1 MCIRDR
7 YQRRVRGSKHRTM
20 HSLSLAHALVLL
32 VGGIVGFEYCIVG
45 AGPGGL
51 QLASL
56 MHAKQRDYVV
66 FERANASGSF
76 FDVYPRHRRLNSFHR
91 PSDKLWLDQ
100 HSLLH
105 RANLSV
111 GDFLSGEA
119 HPQAGQYA
127 RYLRAFSAGLNIRY
141 NADAVLSRA
150 PAGAY
155 MVRVGAEVHQCAVA
169 VVATG
174 LGLPN
179 RVHRMRGAE
188 HLEYY
193 SSMNTDPHNYTN
205 QSVMIMGTG
214 NSGFETAAA
223 LADHAAQVWVVGR
236 SRLKLAME
244 SGYSGDVRSA
254 VNGILDSYHLKSLDA
269 VAEHKFEGK
278 TVSVVRDESQ
288 LKLVAPKMAS
298 RYTLNRAWRE
308 AKAAKVLPLRS
319 CVLSAAGPRG
329 GGGVAAGTPAR
340 GCALAGATG
349 QQPEQALHVRR
360 ARRGRRRLEP
370 GAVAGRSHHRVL
382 RCAARWAADSSTGFR
397 FNESLFTG
405 SSAELCSRR
414 PCGSVPLGQLV
425 QVPFLS
431 GPVHTLYEPDPAD
444 SLPAPKAVQYPWRSF
459 PELTSWYG
467 LHGHEGLYFAGVLM
481 HGADFRRASGNMVH
495 GFRHSVEALHHW
507 LELQRHQQPWPRRLW
522 AHSTEVHHDAAHA
535 VLWLA
540 SEAAAS
546 RSMHGALVDVLCVP
560 EDQSMVHSGCR
571 CSCAAG
577 ESERGATQAGRASGS
592 SCTDKSAARV
602 PDEHR
607 DRTCGCFRAQNPT

>member
-308 AKAAKVLPLRS
+308 AKAAKDRVEAAAWLLEHPHVGAHWLELQAS
-319 CVLSAAGPRG
+319 NLSKHSMYGERDGDADGWS
-329 GGGVAAGTPAR
+329 
-340 GCALAGATG
+340 
-349 QQPEQALHVRR
+349 PELWR
-360 ARRGRRRLEP
+360 ADRII
-370 GAVAGRSHHRVL
+370 V
-382 RCAARWAADSSTGFR
+382 CYGFR